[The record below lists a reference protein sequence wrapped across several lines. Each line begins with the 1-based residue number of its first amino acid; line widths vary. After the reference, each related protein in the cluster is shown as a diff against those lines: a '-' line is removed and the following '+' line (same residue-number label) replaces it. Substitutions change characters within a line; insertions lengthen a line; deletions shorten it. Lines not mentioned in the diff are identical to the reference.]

1 MSRLGGN
8 NMHIQFLTFS
18 RLVLLPCIAAGLS
31 GCAAISN
38 VDRQADAEM
47 ANATGII
54 KELRNTPAMTA
65 VHVHEHGYWVSTKEI
80 PSKKEGETVS
90 CMLTL
95 EEAEP
100 MTLSQFAEK
109 IKRICGVPVQISAD
123 ARFAVHPSA
132 APALEE
138 KENGQGIVV
147 DNSNAQSVSESGES
161 EEMRI
166 NVNWHGSLAGLL
178 DSVILSSGLHWKV
191 HNGTVHIFKTETRVF
206 QIYALP
212 GTDAL
217 SASVTATTSATFG
230 GGLNGSDSGNSGSS
244 QTLATSL
251 TRSVMDEIQKTVSNM
266 LTPGEGKLTL
276 SMATASLVVTDSPE
290 VLDRIKDYIDQ
301 QNKLLTTQVVLNVKI
316 LNLTFDRS
324 DQYGVDWSL
333 AYKSAHIG
341 VGGEGSSVT
350 DGRDISTNI
359 HILKGPFSD
368 SKLLIKA
375 LSAQGKVSI
384 VTQPSVTTLN
394 LQAVPMQVA
403 TQTGYVS
410 SISSTSTPQVGISV
424 GIEPATVTTGFN
436 MLMLPY
442 AMADKQILLQYN
454 ISLSD
459 LKRLEK
465 FGKEETGQV
474 QLPTIDLRAF
484 SQKVRLHSGET
495 LVLSGFEQQSDTS
508 DRSGL
513 GSPDNQF
520 LGGSRQG
527 KRNHNVIV
535 VMITPIVVD

>member
-1 MSRLGGN
+1 MS
-8 NMHIQFLTFS
+8 IQFLTFY
-18 RLVLLPCIAAGLS
+18 RGLLLPCVAVGLS
-31 GCAAISN
+31 GCAAIAK
-38 VDRQADAEM
+38 VDQQADTEM
-47 ANATGII
+47 AQATKVIQG
-54 KELRNTPAMTA
+54 LRDSAAAMS

-80 PSKKEGETVS
+80 PSKKESETVS
-90 CMLTL
+90 CRLTL

-100 MTLSQFAEK
+100 ITLGEFADK
-109 IKRICGVPVQISAD
+109 IKRICGVPVVISAD
-123 ARFAVHPSA
+123 ARLAVYPGS
-132 APALEE
+132 
-138 KENGQGIVV
+138 I
-147 DNSNAQSVSESGES
+147 SGEKGS
-161 EEMRI
+161 EQGVVVVNSGTQPVSGEGEPEVLKI
-166 NVNWHGSLAGLL
+166 HVNWHGSLVGLL
-178 DSVILSSGLHWKV
+178 DSVVSSSGLHWKV
-191 HNGTVHIFKTETRVF
+191 HNGAVHIFKTETRVF

-217 SASVTATTSATFG
+217 SSSVTATTSATFG
-230 GGLNGSDSGNSGSS
+230 SGVSEGDSGNSGST

-251 TRSVMDEIQKTVSNM
+251 TRSVMDEIQKTVSAM

-276 SMATASLVVTDSPE
+276 SMATASLAVTDSPE

-316 LNLTFDRS
+316 LNLTFDRT

-333 AYKSAHIG
+333 AYKSARIG
-341 VGGEGSSVT
+341 LSNESRNSVSDDGG
-350 DGRDISTNI
+350 ISTNI

-368 SKLLIKA
+368 SALLIKA

-403 TQTGYVS
+403 TQTGYVA
-410 SISSTSTPQVGISV
+410 SISNTSTPQVGTSV

-459 LKRLEK
+459 LKKLEK

-513 GSPDNQF
+513 GSPDNQL

>member
-1 MSRLGGN
+1 MR
-8 NMHIQFLTFS
+8 IQFLQFF
-18 RLVLLPCIAAGLS
+18 RLILLPCIVAGLL

-38 VDRQADAEM
+38 VDHRADTEM
-47 ANATGII
+47 AKATDII
-54 KELRNTPAMTA
+54 KELRKTPAATV

-100 MTLSQFAEK
+100 MTLNQFAEK
-109 IKRICGVPVQISAD
+109 IKRICGVPVLISAD
-123 ARFAVHPSA
+123 ARLMVYPGSA
-132 APALEE
+132 SDE
-138 KENGQGIVV
+138 KGSGREVV
-147 DNSNAQSVSESGES
+147 VVNSNTQSASERGES
-161 EEMRI
+161 EEMKI

-178 DSVILSSGLHWKV
+178 DSVVLSVGLHWKV
-191 HNGTVHIFKTETRVF
+191 HNGAVHIFKTETRVF

-230 GGLNGSDSGNSGSS
+230 GGSLGGEDSGNSGSS

-251 TRSVMDEIQKTVSNM
+251 TRSVMDEIKKTVSNM

-316 LNLTFDRS
+316 LNLMFDRS

-341 VGGEGSSVT
+341 VGGEGSSAI
-350 DGRDISTNI
+350 DGNGISTNI

-368 SKLLIKA
+368 STLLIKA
-375 LSAQGKVSI
+375 LSDQGKVSI

-410 SISSTSTPQVGISV
+410 SISNTSTPQVGTSV

-465 FGKEETGQV
+465 FGEKETGQV
-474 QLPTIDLRAF
+474 QLPTVDLRAF

-520 LGGSRQG
+520 LGGGREG

>member
-1 MSRLGGN
+1 
-8 NMHIQFLTFS
+8 MHIQFLTFS
-18 RLVLLPCIAAGLS
+18 RLILLPCIATGLAS
-31 GCAAISN
+31 CAAISN

-47 ANATGII
+47 ANATTVI
-54 KELRNTPAMTA
+54 KELRNTAAMTA

-80 PSKKEGETVS
+80 PSRKEGETVS

-109 IKRICGVPVQISAD
+109 IKRICGVPVLISAD
-123 ARFAVHPSA
+123 ARFTVSPPGSA
-132 APALEE
+132 SEVKESGQEE
-138 KENGQGIVV
+138 VV
-147 DNSNAQSVSESGES
+147 VNSNVQSVSEGGQP
-161 EEMRI
+161 EEMKI
-166 NVNWHGSLAGLL
+166 NVHWHGSLAGLL

-191 HNGTVHIFKTETRVF
+191 HNGAVHIFKTETRVF

-217 SASVTATTSATFG
+217 SSSVTATTNATFG
-230 GGLNGSDSGNSGSS
+230 GGLNGSDSGNGNSGSS

-251 TRSVMDEIQKTVSNM
+251 TRSVMDEIQKAVANM

-316 LNLTFDRS
+316 LNLTFDRA

-333 AYKSAHIG
+333 AYKDAHIG
-341 VGGEGSSVT
+341 VGGAGSGVTEGS
-350 DGRDISTNI
+350 DISTNI

-368 SKLLIKA
+368 SNLLIKA
-375 LSAQGKVSI
+375 LSTQGKVSI

-410 SISSTSTPQVGISV
+410 STSSTSTPQVGISV

-465 FGKEETGQV
+465 FGEKATGQV

-495 LVLSGFEQQSDTS
+495 LVLSGFEQQSDNS

>member
-1 MSRLGGN
+1 MPIRFLQFFRL
-8 NMHIQFLTFS
+8 I
-18 RLVLLPCIAAGLS
+18 LLPCIVTGLS
-31 GCAAISN
+31 SCTAISN
-38 VDRQADAEM
+38 VDHRADTEM
-47 ANATGII
+47 AKATDII
-54 KELRNTPAMTA
+54 KELREAPAA
-65 VHVHEHGYWVSTKEI
+65 AVVHVHEHGYWVSTKEI
-80 PSKKEGETVS
+80 PSKKESETVS

-100 MTLSQFAEK
+100 MTLNQFAEK
-109 IKRICGVPVQISAD
+109 IKRICGVPVLISAD
-123 ARFAVHPSA
+123 ARLAMYSSSA
-132 APALEE
+132 SDE
-138 KENGQGIVV
+138 KESGREVVIV
-147 DNSNAQSVSESGES
+147 NSNTQSGSEGGGS
-161 EEMRI
+161 EEMKI

-178 DSVILSSGLHWKV
+178 DSVILSAGLHWKV
-191 HNGTVHIFKTETRVF
+191 HNGAVHIFKTETRVF

-217 SASVTATTSATFG
+217 SSSVTATTSATFG
-230 GGLNGSDSGNSGSS
+230 GGLGGEDSGNSGSS

-266 LTPGEGKLTL
+266 LTSGEGKLTL

-316 LNLTFDRS
+316 LNLTFDRT

-341 VGGEGSSVT
+341 VGGEGSSAIN
-350 DGRDISTNI
+350 GRDISTNI

-368 SKLLIKA
+368 STLLIKA

-410 SISSTSTPQVGISV
+410 SISNTSTPQIGTSV

-459 LKRLEK
+459 LKKLEK

-520 LGGSRQG
+520 LGGSREG
-527 KRNHNVIV
+527 NRNHNVIV

>member
-1 MSRLGGN
+1 MS
-8 NMHIQFLTFS
+8 IQFLTFS
-18 RLVLLPCIAAGLS
+18 RLILLSCIAAGLS
-31 GCAAISN
+31 SCAAIN
-38 VDRQADAEM
+38 KVDHQADNEM
-47 ANATGII
+47 ANATKII
-54 KELRNTPAMTA
+54 KGLRNSAATTS
-65 VHVHEHGYWVSTKEI
+65 VHVHQYGYWVSTKEI
-80 PSKKEGETVS
+80 PSKRESETVS
-90 CMLTL
+90 CNLTL
-95 EEAEP
+95 QEAEP
-100 MTLSQFAEK
+100 MTLSEFAGK
-109 IKRICGVPVQISAD
+109 IKRICGVPVVISAD
-123 ARFAVHPSA
+123 ARLA
-132 APALEE
+132 AYPGSSSGE
-138 KENGQGIVV
+138 KGSERGVV
-147 DNSNAQSVSESGES
+147 VVNSGSQPVSESGEPDVLK
-161 EEMRI
+161 I

-191 HNGTVHIFKTETRVF
+191 HNGAVHIFKTETRVF

-217 SASVTATTSATFG
+217 SSSVTATTSATFG
-230 GGLNGSDSGNSGSS
+230 GGAGGGDSGNSGST

-251 TRSVMDEIQKTVSNM
+251 TRSVMDEIQKTVSGM

-276 SMATASLVVTDSPE
+276 SMATASLAVTDSPE
-290 VLDRIKDYIDQ
+290 ILDRVKDYIDQ

-316 LNLTFDRS
+316 LNLTFDRD

-341 VGGEGSSVT
+341 LADKNSTAIDEGG
-350 DGRDISTNI
+350 INTNI

-368 SKLLIKA
+368 SALLIKA

-410 SISSTSTPQVGISV
+410 SISNTLTPQVGTSV

-459 LKRLEK
+459 LKKLAK

-508 DRSGL
+508 ERSGL
-513 GSPDNQF
+513 GSPDNQV
-520 LGGSRQG
+520 LGGSREG
-527 KRNHNVIV
+527 KTNHNVIV

>member
-1 MSRLGGN
+1 
-8 NMHIQFLTFS
+8 MHIQFLTFS
-18 RLVLLPCIAAGLS
+18 RLILLPCIATGLAS
-31 GCAAISN
+31 CAAISN

-47 ANATGII
+47 ANADSII
-54 KELRNTPAMTA
+54 KELRNTAAVTA

-109 IKRICGVPVQISAD
+109 IKRICGVPVLISAD
-123 ARFAVHPSA
+123 ARFTVSPPSSA
-132 APALEE
+132 SEVKESGQEE
-138 KENGQGIVV
+138 VV
-147 DNSNAQSVSESGES
+147 VNSNTQSISEGGQP
-161 EEMRI
+161 EEMKI
-166 NVNWHGSLAGLL
+166 NVHWHGSLAGLL

-191 HNGTVHIFKTETRVF
+191 HNGAVHIFKTETRVF

-217 SASVTATTSATFG
+217 SSSVTATTNATFG
-230 GGLNGSDSGNSGSS
+230 GGLNGSDSGNGNSGSS

-251 TRSVMDEIQKTVSNM
+251 TRSVMDEIQKAVSNM

-290 VLDRIKDYIDQ
+290 VLDRIKDYIYQ

-316 LNLTFDRS
+316 LNLTFDRA

-333 AYKSAHIG
+333 AYKDAHIG
-341 VGGEGSSVT
+341 VGGAGSGVTEGS
-350 DGRDISTNI
+350 DISTNI

-368 SKLLIKA
+368 SNLLIKA
-375 LSAQGKVSI
+375 LSTQGKVSI

-410 SISSTSTPQVGISV
+410 STSSTSTPQVGISV

-465 FGKEETGQV
+465 FGEKATGQV